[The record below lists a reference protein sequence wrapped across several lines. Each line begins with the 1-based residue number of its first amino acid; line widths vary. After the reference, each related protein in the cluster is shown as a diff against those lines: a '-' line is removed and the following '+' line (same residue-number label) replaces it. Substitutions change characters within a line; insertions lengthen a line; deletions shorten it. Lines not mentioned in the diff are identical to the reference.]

1 MESLPTV
8 SHSPTCLL
16 NRRYGEWLRAEAER
30 LGVPILPARP
40 WDTVFGRALD
50 MLRQPVCGRR
60 RRPWPHVGGPLA
72 SPDHRRYD

>member
-40 WDTVFGRALD
+40 WDSVFGRALD
-50 MLRQPVCGRR
+50 ML
-60 RRPWPHVGGPLA
+60 
-72 SPDHRRYD
+72 